1 MKIFLSMKEN
11 TNCLEGFYVKFMS
24 LGICMCVSIRLFLQ
38 MKSYVD
44 SVYVK
49 PNQSGAFL
57 MEMNVVKSE
66 VGLSPLSTNC
76 PFSFYNGF

>member
-1 MKIFLSMKEN
+1 MKEN
-11 TNCLEGFYVKFMS
+11 TNCLEGFYVKFTS
-24 LGICMCVSIRLFLQ
+24 LGICVCVSIRLFLQ

-57 MEMNVVKSE
+57 IEMNVVKSE
-66 VGLSPLSTNC
+66 VGLAPCPLTA
-76 PFSFYNGF
+76 PFPFITVFKNFQ